1 MQITVKD
8 FTTICLNG
16 KPARTQHI
24 QDLSARL
31 SWPIII
37 QSGAPFPNPTSTPTK
52 QKQRPKPYTLGA
64 KGFIKI
70 IQDRLEQDVF
80 EPFILLE
87 DDVSE
92 SAWYSPVIDI
102 PDHIPAS
109 MDALYLGVCDASAHP
124 SLNTY
129 QKGVSF
135 HPLDNNINI
144 VKIENMLSMHAVL
157 VNSKR
162 WALLIMRAMVAT
174 ITTGII
180 WDQYI
185 ARQMPF
191 YNVYALRNPILF
203 QDPKLGGNTGTHICL
218 DDHHK
223 SIRAHLPSTIC
234 SEYEPCVEYLTN
246 N

>member
-8 FTTICLNG
+8 FMTICLNG

-24 QDLSARL
+24 KDLASRL
-31 SWPIII
+31 SWPIVI
-37 QSGAPFPNPTSTPTK
+37 QNGAPTPTFTSTSK
-52 QKQRPKPYTLGA
+52 KSMPKPYTLGA
-64 KGFIKI
+64 MGFIKI

-92 SAWYSPVIDI
+92 SAWYAHVLDI
-102 PDHIPAS
+102 PDHLPAS

-135 HPLDNNINI
+135 HPLDNNI

-157 VNSKR
+157 VYSKR
-162 WALLIMRAMVAT
+162 YALLIMRAMVAT

-203 QDPKLGGNTGTHICL
+203 QDPNLGGNIGTHICL
-218 DDHHK
+218 DDKIRLILHK
-223 SIRAHLPSTIC
+223 SPTTC
-234 SEYEPCVEYLTN
+234 SEYEPSFEYLTN